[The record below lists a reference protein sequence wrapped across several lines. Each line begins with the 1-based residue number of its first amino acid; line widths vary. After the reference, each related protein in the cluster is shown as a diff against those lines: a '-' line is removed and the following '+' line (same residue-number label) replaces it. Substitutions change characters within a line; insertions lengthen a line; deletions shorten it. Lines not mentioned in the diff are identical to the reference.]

1 MRKSSIKMLT
11 GIMAFGIAASMGSPC
26 YAAEI
31 QENPTEESR
40 QSAVSAVDE
49 YGNKVDTKKG
59 KNEKAQLSQNKK
71 QQGAT
76 SQVVINS
83 PSKEQAEE
91 NHTEAASENKSS
103 NDKKNKEDV
112 STKKTANQRGKQLK
126 SLDEYLSGKCGENV
140 TYEYDPNT
148 GILYLNGD
156 GDLYPYSC
164 YAEFPWVLYHDKIQS
179 MEVNGDIDIKLWMCN
194 TKMAAKSNH
203 LGDIDAA
210 VQKIYAEAGIEQ

>member
-1 MRKSSIKMLT
+1 MRKSPIKMLT
-11 GIMAFGIAASMGSPC
+11 GIMAFCIAASMGSPC
-26 YAAEI
+26 YAAETK
-31 QENPTEESR
+31 ETTTEESR

-49 YGNKVDTKKG
+49 NGNKVDTKKS
-59 KNEKAQLSQNKK
+59 KNEKSQLSQNKK

-76 SQVVINS
+76 SQVVING

-91 NHTEAASENKSS
+91 KHTETASENKSA
-103 NDKKNKEDV
+103 NDKQIKEDA
-112 STKKTANQRGKQLK
+112 STKKTAKQSGKQLK
-126 SLDEYLSGKCGENV
+126 SLDEYLSGKCGKNV
-140 TYEYDPNT
+140 TYEYDPST

-179 MEVNGDIDIKLWMCN
+179 MEVNGDIDIKIWMCN

-210 VQKIYAEAGIEQ
+210 VQKIYEEAGY

>member
-1 MRKSSIKMLT
+1 MRKSPIKMLT
-11 GIMAFGIAASMGSPC
+11 GIMACCIAASMGAPC
-26 YAAEI
+26 YAAETK
-31 QENPTEESR
+31 ETTTEESR

-49 YGNKVDTKKG
+49 NGNKVDTKKS
-59 KNEKAQLSQNKK
+59 KNEKSQLSQNKK

-76 SQVVINS
+76 SQVVING
-83 PSKEQAEE
+83 PSKEQTEE
-91 NHTEAASENKSS
+91 KHTTAAPENKSV
-103 NDKKNKEDV
+103 NDKKIKEDA
-112 STKKTANQRGKQLK
+112 STKKTTNQSGKQLK

-140 TYEYDPNT
+140 MYKYDPST

-210 VQKIYAEAGIEQ
+210 VQKIYEEAGY

>member
-1 MRKSSIKMLT
+1 MRKSPIKMLT
-11 GIMAFGIAASMGSPC
+11 GIMAFCIAASMDSPC
-26 YAAEI
+26 YAAETK
-31 QENPTEESR
+31 ETTTEESR

-49 YGNKVDTKKG
+49 NGNKVDTKKS
-59 KNEKAQLSQNKK
+59 KNEKSQLSQNKK

-76 SQVVINS
+76 SQVVING

-91 NHTEAASENKSS
+91 KHTETASENKSA
-103 NDKKNKEDV
+103 NDKQIKEDA
-112 STKKTANQRGKQLK
+112 STKKTAKQSGKQLK
-126 SLDEYLSGKCGENV
+126 SLDEYLSGKCGKNV
-140 TYEYDPNT
+140 TYEYDPST

-210 VQKIYAEAGIEQ
+210 VQKIYEEAGY

>member
-1 MRKSSIKMLT
+1 MCIRDR
-11 GIMAFGIAASMGSPC
+11 
-26 YAAEI
+26 
-31 QENPTEESR
+31 N
-40 QSAVSAVDE
+40 
-49 YGNKVDTKKG
+49 GNKVDTKKS
-59 KNEKAQLSQNKK
+59 KNEKSQLSQNKK

-76 SQVVINS
+76 SQVVING

-91 NHTEAASENKSS
+91 KHTETASENKSA
-103 NDKKNKEDV
+103 NDKQIKEDA
-112 STKKTANQRGKQLK
+112 STKKTAKQSGKQLK
-126 SLDEYLSGKCGENV
+126 SLDEYLSGKCGKNV
-140 TYEYDPNT
+140 TYEYDPST

-210 VQKIYAEAGIEQ
+210 VQKIYEEAGY

>member
-1 MRKSSIKMLT
+1 MRKSPIKMLT
-11 GIMAFGIAASMGSPC
+11 GIMAFCIAASMGSPC
-26 YAAEI
+26 YAAETK
-31 QENPTEESR
+31 ETTTEESR

-49 YGNKVDTKKG
+49 NGNKVDTKKS
-59 KNEKAQLSQNKK
+59 KNEKSQLSQNKK
-71 QQGAT
+71 LQGAT
-76 SQVVINS
+76 SQVVING

-91 NHTEAASENKSS
+91 KHTETASENKSA
-103 NDKKNKEDV
+103 NDKQIKEDA
-112 STKKTANQRGKQLK
+112 STKKTAKQSGKQLK
-126 SLDEYLSGKCGENV
+126 SLDEYLSGKCGKNV
-140 TYEYDPNT
+140 TYEYDPST

-210 VQKIYAEAGIEQ
+210 VQKIYEEAGY

>member
-11 GIMAFGIAASMGSPC
+11 GIMAFGIAASMGTPC
-26 YAAEI
+26 YAAETK
-31 QENPTEESR
+31 ETTTEESR

-49 YGNKVDTKKG
+49 NGNKVDTTKS
-59 KNEKAQLSQNKK
+59 KNEKSQLSQNKK

-76 SQVVINS
+76 SQVVING
-83 PSKEQAEE
+83 PSKEQTEE
-91 NHTEAASENKSS
+91 KHTTAAPENKSA
-103 NDKKNKEDV
+103 NDKKIKEDA
-112 STKKTANQRGKQLK
+112 STKKTTNQSGKQLK

-140 TYEYDPNT
+140 TYEYDPST

-210 VQKIYAEAGIEQ
+210 VQKIYEEAGY

>member
-1 MRKSSIKMLT
+1 MRKSPIKMLT
-11 GIMAFGIAASMGSPC
+11 GIMAFCIAASMGSPC
-26 YAAEI
+26 YAAETK
-31 QENPTEESR
+31 ETTTEESR

-49 YGNKVDTKKG
+49 NGNKVDTKKS
-59 KNEKAQLSQNKK
+59 KNEKSQLSQNKK

-76 SQVVINS
+76 SQVVING

-91 NHTEAASENKSS
+91 KHTETASENKSA
-103 NDKKNKEDV
+103 NDKQIKEDA
-112 STKKTANQRGKQLK
+112 STKKTAKQSGKQLK
-126 SLDEYLSGKCGENV
+126 SLDEYLSGKCGKNV
-140 TYEYDPNT
+140 TYEYDPST

-194 TKMAAKSNH
+194 TKVAAKSNH

-210 VQKIYAEAGIEQ
+210 VQKIYEEAGY

>member
-1 MRKSSIKMLT
+1 MRKSPIKMLT
-11 GIMAFGIAASMGSPC
+11 GIMAFCIAASMGSPC
-26 YAAEI
+26 YAVETK
-31 QENPTEESR
+31 ETTTEESR

-49 YGNKVDTKKG
+49 NGNKVDTKKS
-59 KNEKAQLSQNKK
+59 KNEKSQLSQNKK

-76 SQVVINS
+76 SQVVING

-91 NHTEAASENKSS
+91 KHTETASENKSA
-103 NDKKNKEDV
+103 NDKQIKEDA
-112 STKKTANQRGKQLK
+112 STKKTAKQSGKQLK
-126 SLDEYLSGKCGENV
+126 SLDEYLSGKCGKNV
-140 TYEYDPNT
+140 TYEYDPST

-210 VQKIYAEAGIEQ
+210 VQKIYEEAGY

>member
-1 MRKSSIKMLT
+1 MRKSPIKMLT
-11 GIMAFGIAASMGSPC
+11 GIMAFCIAASMGSPC
-26 YAAEI
+26 YAAETK
-31 QENPTEESR
+31 ETTTEESR

-49 YGNKVDTKKG
+49 NGNKVDTKKS
-59 KNEKAQLSQNKK
+59 KNEKSQLSQNKK

-76 SQVVINS
+76 SQVVING

-91 NHTEAASENKSS
+91 KHTETASENKSA
-103 NDKKNKEDV
+103 NDKQIKEDA
-112 STKKTANQRGKQLK
+112 STKKTAKQSGKQLK
-126 SLDEYLSGKCGENV
+126 SLDEYLSGKCGKNV
-140 TYEYDPNT
+140 TYEYDPST

-210 VQKIYAEAGIEQ
+210 VQKNYEEAGY

>member
-1 MRKSSIKMLT
+1 MRKSPIKMLT
-11 GIMAFGIAASMGSPC
+11 GIMAFCIAASMGSPC
-26 YAAEI
+26 YAAETK
-31 QENPTEESR
+31 ETTTEESR

-49 YGNKVDTKKG
+49 NGNKVDTKKS
-59 KNEKAQLSQNKK
+59 KNEKSQLSQNKK

-76 SQVVINS
+76 SQVVING

-91 NHTEAASENKSS
+91 KYTETASENKSA
-103 NDKKNKEDV
+103 NDKQIKEDA
-112 STKKTANQRGKQLK
+112 STKKTAKQSGKQLK
-126 SLDEYLSGKCGENV
+126 SLDEYLSGKCGKNV
-140 TYEYDPNT
+140 TYEYDPST

-210 VQKIYAEAGIEQ
+210 VQKIYEEAGY